1 MIYVPKSCQVAGGTQ
16 KRSKLGTLLD
26 ATGGGLFHL
35 WRTASVA
42 GTGLSSGLGLQ
53 VPQLA
58 EGIPEWQRK
67 TSGIKA

>member
-26 ATGGGLFHL
+26 ATEGGLFHL

-42 GTGLSSGLGLQ
+42 GRPVARPRASSATVGRRD
-53 VPQLA
+53 P
-58 EGIPEWQRK
+58 
-67 TSGIKA
+67 